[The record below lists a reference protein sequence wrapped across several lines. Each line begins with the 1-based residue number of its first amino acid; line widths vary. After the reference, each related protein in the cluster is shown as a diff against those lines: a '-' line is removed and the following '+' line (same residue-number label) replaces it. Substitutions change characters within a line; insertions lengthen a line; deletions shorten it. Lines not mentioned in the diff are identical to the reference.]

1 MSKNKAK
8 KKSSPVVKATAKST
22 LPAWLTNRVLHCAI
36 LFFVSCAIYVATL
49 GHGYALDDAIVITD
63 NEYTQQ
69 GIAGMD
75 EILKYD
81 TFRGFFKEEGK
92 DKLVSGGRYR
102 PMTLLMFAV
111 EYKMFG
117 GKPWIGHLMNVIL
130 YGILCVV
137 LYLVLLKLFLSKG
150 DEAQAYFVAFAGALL
165 FAAHPIHTEVVANI
179 KGRDEIM
186 TLLGSLGALLFALKS
201 FETKQVKWMLLA
213 GLTFFI
219 GLLSKENAITF
230 LAVVPLAFFIFTK
243 ASVEDILVQTMPI
256 LVATILFLAIR
267 SSVLGWDFG
276 EPSRELMNN
285 PFLKLEGNRYVDF
298 TFMEKMARIF
308 YTLID
313 YVKLQI
319 FPHPLTHDYYPL
331 QVDVRSFANPK
342 ALLSLLFHFGIGI
355 YALVR
360 LPKKDPIAFG
370 IIFYIAT
377 LSIVSNI
384 FFPIGTNMGER
395 FIFMPSV
402 GFCLI
407 VAVLL
412 YRLSQKVS
420 NRNIGLGVVMGIAL
434 LFAGKSFVRSLVWKD
449 NLTLFTTDVEIST
462 NSAKANLEAGGEL
475 VTKSIEPEFASKKNK
490 MLQDAVVYLNRS
502 IKIHPGFKNAH
513 LLLGNAHN
521 YLKQFDQSIQSYK
534 NALSL
539 DPNYQE
545 ANSNLAITYQNAG
558 RYWGEEKGNLQKAL
572 QNLQSAYQMK
582 PNEYETLR
590 LLGVAYGIAQDHS
603 KAIDFFTKA
612 TKAKPSEAGAFYN
625 LGSAYHNAKDIEKG
639 VFYHNKAKQMNPNI
653 EEDMKKGQ

>member
-1 MSKNKAK
+1 
-8 KKSSPVVKATAKST
+8 
-22 LPAWLTNRVLHCAI
+22 LTNRALHCAI
-36 LFFVSCAIYVATL
+36 LFFLSCAIYVNTL
-49 GHGYALDDAIVITD
+49 GHDYALDDAIVITD
-63 NEYTQQ
+63 NEYTVQ
-69 GIAGMD
+69 GFGEMD
-75 EILKYD
+75 KILSKD
-81 TFRGFFKEEGK
+81 TFRGFFKEDGK

-117 GKPWIGHLMNVIL
+117 GKPWIGHLMNVLL
-130 YGILCVV
+130 YGLLCVV
-137 LYLVLLKLFLSKG
+137 LYLVLLKLFLARG
-150 DEAQAYFVAFAGALL
+150 VREEAYFVAFAGALL

-201 FETKQVKWMLLA
+201 FETKQIKWAIFA

-230 LAVVPLAFFIFTK
+230 LAVMPLAFFIFTK
-243 ASVEDILVQTMPI
+243 AKAEDILLQMAPI
-256 LVATILFLAIR
+256 VVATVAFLAIR
-267 SSVLGWDFG
+267 FSILGFDLG
-276 EPSRELMNN
+276 DTSRELMNN

-298 TFMEKMARIF
+298 TFMEKMARVF

-342 ALLSLLFHFGIGI
+342 ALFSLLFHFGIGI
-355 YALVR
+355 YALMR

-370 IIFYIAT
+370 ILFYIAT

-412 YRLSQKVS
+412 YRLSQKLS
-420 NRNIGLGVVMGIAL
+420 NRNIGLGIAMGVAL
-434 LFAGKSFVRSLVWKD
+434 LFAGKSFVRNMVWYD
-449 NLTLFTTDVEIST
+449 NLTLFTNDVKIST
-462 NSAKANLEAGGEL
+462 NSAKANIEAGGEL
-475 VTKSIEPEFASKKNK
+475 VTRSIEPQFASKKDK
-490 MLQDAVVYLNRS
+490 MLKDAVVYLNKA
-502 IKIHPGFKNAH
+502 IEIHPSYKNAH

-521 YLKQFDQSIQSYK
+521 YLKQYDQSVKSYQ
-534 NALSL
+534 NALAL
-539 DPNYQE
+539 DPNYSE
-545 ANSNLAITYQNAG
+545 ANNNLAITYQNAG

-572 QNLQSAYQMK
+572 QNLNAAYQMR

-590 LLGVAYGIAQDHS
+590 LLGVAYGIAQDHA

-625 LGSAYHNAKDIEKG
+625 LGSAYFNGGDQEKG
-639 VFYHNKAKQMNPNI
+639 AFYHNKAKQMNPNI
-653 EEDMKKGQ
+653 VQEMQQGK